1 MCPKLESAFYSF
13 YSLRSKFSKII
24 VCDGES
30 LFLWLFIIWFYK
42 YICTLIV
49 SIKNIF
55 SIILQGRIVSP
66 NCRLE
71 ESDDR
76 DGIPGPLYGEEGDGC
91 EEFDRISF

>member
-1 MCPKLESAFYSF
+1 MYPKLESAS
-13 YSLRSKFSKII
+13 YSLRLTFSKII
-24 VCDGES
+24 VCEGEL
-30 LFLWLFIIWFYK
+30 LFLWLFIIWFDK
-42 YICTLIV
+42 YVSTLLV

-55 SIILQGRIVSP
+55 SIILQGSIVSP

-76 DGIPGPLYGEEGDGC
+76 DGIPGPLYGEDGDGC

>member
-1 MCPKLESAFYSF
+1 MKENCYFYDCLSF
-13 YSLRSKFSKII
+13 DLISKY
-24 VCDGES
+24 VLY
-30 LFLWLFIIWFYK
+30 LF
-42 YICTLIV
+42 V

-76 DGIPGPLYGEEGDGC
+76 DGIPGPLYGEDGDGC